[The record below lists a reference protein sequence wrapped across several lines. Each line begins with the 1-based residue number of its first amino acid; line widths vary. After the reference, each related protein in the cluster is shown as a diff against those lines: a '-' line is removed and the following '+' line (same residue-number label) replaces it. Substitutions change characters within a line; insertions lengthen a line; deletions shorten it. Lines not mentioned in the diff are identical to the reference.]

1 MVISPK
7 LYEDERSRQERDPQ
21 EDFIRQR
28 RLFTQPYDIV
38 ISSLMAQIE
47 DKTMHLRLTSEKP
60 RFQRRYVWPVRL
72 ASLLIESILLDVP
85 IPPCYL
91 SQDRDFTLEVIDGQ
105 QRIFSIYRFLDN
117 QFRLRNLESLAEY
130 NNHYFYELPAF
141 LRRKIETY
149 TLRCVIVT
157 NNSDPEIRFEVFER
171 LNTSTV
177 PLNSQELRNSISR
190 GSLIDLLGELA
201 EYPKWLNIL
210 NRKTPDKRMRDE
222 ELILRFFA
230 FHTLGL
236 DSYRTPQKRWLNDA
250 ADEGRF
256 LTAERIEELSATW
269 KHTLE
274 NCLLVFKP
282 EECFR
287 RMPLVKR
294 QVVNRALMDL
304 TMFSLAGVSHGDVE
318 EASSEFLCRYIE
330 LLQDGEFADLI
341 TRAID
346 HKSRTLRRF
355 EMWNE
360 KVTTGLFE

>member
-1 MVISPK
+1 M
-7 LYEDERSRQERDPQ
+7 
-21 EDFIRQR
+21 
-28 RLFTQPYDIV
+28 
-38 ISSLMAQIE
+38 
-47 DKTMHLRLTSEKP
+47 
-60 RFQRRYVWPVRL
+60 
-72 ASLLIESILLDVP
+72 P

-105 QRIFSIYRFLDN
+105 QRIFSIYRFLNN
-117 QFRLRNLESLAEY
+117 QFKLRNLESLAEY
-130 NNHYFYELPAF
+130 NDLFFYELPPF

-177 PLNSQELRNSISR
+177 PLNAQELRNSISR
-190 GSLIDLLGELA
+190 GALIDLLGELVGHPA
-201 EYPKWLNIL
+201 WLKIL
-210 NRKTPDKRMRDE
+210 NSRVPDKRMRDE

-236 DSYRTPQKRWLNDA
+236 DSYRTPQKRWLNEA
-250 ADEGRF
+250 ADAGRF
-256 LTAERIEELSATW
+256 LTAERIEELSSIW
-269 KHTLE
+269 KHTVE

-287 RMPLVKR
+287 RMPLARR

-304 TMFSLAGVSHGDVE
+304 TMYSLVGVSHDDVKGVSN
-318 EASSEFLCRYIE
+318 AFLWRYME
-330 LLQDGEFADLI
+330 LLQDSEFADLI

-360 KVTTGLFE
+360 RVTSGLF